1 MALYL
6 GNKKDLEYTKYK
18 EIISSMKHLRDDV
31 SMVLLN
37 SNKIEEIAKKYA
49 HYKDLFF
56 L

>member
-1 MALYL
+1 
-6 GNKKDLEYTKYK
+6 
-18 EIISSMKHLRDDV
+18 MKHLRDDV

-56 L
+56 LWRNKFALSHGYGMKFEM